1 MTILGRIHVER
12 FKSLYDVEVEL
23 GHVNVFIGANGSGK
37 SNLLEAIGVIGA
49 AAYGTVDDQAL
60 LRRGVRPGVP
70 RIYKSAFPKRRKD
83 PSIRITAYGNEAGA
97 KHAEYFISI
106 SNQGATPQLYWSFMH
121 ERIEAG
127 QSRDKGL
134 ASRSPTPGSARVF
147 GEAVRDERMRSLAI
161 QVRANLKASQSIR
174 DLLDLLNDYAIFS
187 PVTPVLR
194 GIAPDTAPRV
204 PVGLFG
210 GALPEA
216 VDALSSSTKRQFKE
230 RALELIDWAAD
241 FDVGPPSKHFITSS
255 VPTMRNVLRFRDRYL
270 KRSAETLSAYD
281 ASEGALYVLHLLV
294 LAMHSQSP
302 RTFAVDNFDQALN
315 PRAAQALAA
324 VFCNEV
330 LESGRQALLTTHN
343 PLVLDGLPLDNDQ
356 VRLFRV
362 ERQKDGTT
370 DVKRVP
376 VKDLRR
382 LKERYG
388 PNAVSRLWTEGRI
401 GGLPNVKTV

>member
-12 FKSLYDVEVEL
+12 FKSLYDVDVEL

-49 AAYGTVDDQAL
+49 AAFGSVDDQAL

-70 RIYKSAFPKRRKD
+70 RIYRSAFPKARRD
-83 PSIRITAYGNEAGA
+83 PSIRITAFGDETGA
-97 KHAEYFISI
+97 KRALYFIGI
-106 SNQGATPQLYWSFMH
+106 SNQGKVPRPYWTFMY

-127 QSRDKGL
+127 EGKDKGL
-134 ASRSPTPGSARVF
+134 ASRSPASGSARVF
-147 GEAVRDERMRSLAI
+147 GEPVRDDRMRSLAI

-210 GALPEA
+210 GSLPEA
-216 VDALSSSTKRQFKE
+216 VDALPSATKKHFRE
-230 RALELIDWAAD
+230 RALELIDWATD

-255 VPTMRNVLRFRDRYL
+255 VPTMRNILRFRDAYM
-270 KRSAETLSAYD
+270 KKQDEALSAYD

-315 PRAAQALAA
+315 PRAAQALAS
-324 VFCNEV
+324 VFSQEI
-330 LESGRQALLTTHN
+330 LASGRQALLTTHN
-343 PLVLDGLPLDNDQ
+343 PLVLDGLPLDDSR

-362 ERQKDGTT
+362 ERQREGKT

-376 VKDLRR
+376 IKDLQR
-382 LKERYG
+382 LKQKYG
-388 PNAVSRLWTEGRI
+388 PNAVSRLWIEGRI
-401 GGLPNVKTV
+401 GGLPNVKAV

>member
-1 MTILGRIHVER
+1 MTILGRIRVER
-12 FKSLYDVEVEL
+12 FKSLYDVEVEF

-49 AAYGTVDDQAL
+49 AAFGSVDDQAL

-70 RIYKSAFPKRRKD
+70 RIYKSAFPKSPKD
-83 PSIRITAYGNEAGA
+83 PSIRIMAQGDGTGS
-97 KHAEYFISI
+97 KHARYFIGI
-106 SNQGATPQLYWSFMH
+106 SNQGKSPRPYWTFMN

-127 QSRDKGL
+127 QGKDGVL
-134 ASRSPTPGSARVF
+134 ASRSPAHGSAKVF
-147 GEAVRDERMRSLAI
+147 GQPVHDERMRSLAI
-161 QVRANLKASQSIR
+161 QVRANLLASQSIR

-216 VDALSSSTKRQFKE
+216 VDALTSATRKRFRE
-230 RALELIDWAAD
+230 RALALIDWATD
-241 FDVGPPSKHFITSS
+241 FDVGPPSKQFITSS
-255 VPTMRNVLRFRDRYL
+255 VPTMRNVLRFRDAYM
-270 KRSAETLSAYD
+270 KKKAETLSAYD

-302 RTFAVDNFDQALN
+302 HTFAVDNFDQALN
-315 PRAAQALAA
+315 PIAARALAA
-324 VFCNEV
+324 VFCEEI

-343 PLVLDGLPLDNDQ
+343 PLVLDGLPLDDDR

-362 ERQKDGTT
+362 ERQKTGRTE
-370 DVKRVP
+370 VKRVP
-376 VKDLRR
+376 VTNLAK

-401 GGLPNVKTV
+401 GGLPHVKAV